1 MKLRFVVLLLVLL
14 TATLCSVSSAGPIA
28 QYCRTHPTAAICN

>member
-14 TATLCSVSSAGPIA
+14 SSTLCSVSSAGPIA
-28 QYCRTHPTAAICN
+28 HYCNLHPKAPLCN

>member
-14 TATLCSVSSAGPIA
+14 TATLCSTSSAGPIA
-28 QYCRTHPTAAICN
+28 QYCKLHPTAPMCN

>member
-1 MKLRFVVLLLVLL
+1 MKLRFVVLLGVLL

-28 QYCRTHPTAAICN
+28 QYCKTHPTAAMCN